1 MPNFI
6 PAKEALQALLDT
18 KIFFTAEFVTIPSYI
33 TATKGII
40 DKCPKELYT
49 MHLYG
54 KSVETSTHISYS
66 ALNTMRKAF
75 TVHAFDSVCPYS
87 EATINTRY
95 PLMYTLFIGE
105 ALDDKYIHYF
115 NLETLNGPSYSP
127 NRFNFNYPDSE
138 WADYKNAIPN

>member
-6 PAKEALQALLDT
+6 PAKEALQTLLDS
-18 KIFFTAEFVTIPSYI
+18 KIFFTAESVTIPLYI
-33 TATKGII
+33 TVTKDVI

-49 MHLYG
+49 MHLYD
-54 KSVETSTHISYS
+54 KSIETSTHISYN
-66 ALNTMRKAF
+66 ALNTMRKTF
-75 TVHAFDSVCPYS
+75 TIHAFDSVCPYS

-95 PLMYTLFIGE
+95 PLMYTLSIGN

-138 WADYKNAIPN
+138 WADYKNAIPK